1 MPYMRVVVAQQGLGR
16 IRSDS
21 RSKRI
26 DHSEKTWNNAPGQVC
41 SEGALE
47 LRLMILPEEMRA
59 DLKNPLGR
67 LCKGNGLE
75 CIKVMSSELK
85 LAKKVAAVGDMTAF
99 YLLESGMQPDLII
112 VDHKTK
118 RTQIPEHIKQS
129 LIRDKYKT
137 VEVVNPPATLTRGL
151 LDAISNSL
159 SCDEKT
165 KIVVDGEEDLATLP
179 VILCAPLGSVVVYG
193 QPNEGSVIVNV
204 TPEKKEQIKNLMN
217 KMIVEE

>member
-1 MPYMRVVVAQQGLGR
+1 MV
-16 IRSDS
+16 
-21 RSKRI
+21 
-26 DHSEKTWNNAPGQVC
+26 
-41 SEGALE
+41 
-47 LRLMILPEEMRA
+47 LPEELRS

-75 CIKVMSSELK
+75 CIKAMGSELK
-85 LAKKVAAVGDMTAF
+85 SARKIAAVGDMTAF
-99 YLLESGMQPDLII
+99 YLLESGVQPDLII

-118 RTQIPEHIKQS
+118 RMQTPEHIKQS
-129 LIRDKYKT
+129 LMQDRYKT
-137 VEVVNPPATLTRGL
+137 VEVVNPPATLTSDL

-159 SCDEKT
+159 SSDEIT
-165 KIVVDGEEDLATLP
+165 RIVVDGEEDLATLP
-179 VILCAPLGSVVVYG
+179 VILYAPLGSVVIYG

>member
-1 MPYMRVVVAQQGLGR
+1 MRLLV
-16 IRSDS
+16 
-21 RSKRI
+21 
-26 DHSEKTWNNAPGQVC
+26 
-41 SEGALE
+41 
-47 LRLMILPEEMRA
+47 LPEGLRS

-75 CIKVMSSELK
+75 CINAMNSELK
-85 LAKKVAAVGDMTAF
+85 AARKVAAVGDMTAF

-118 RTQIPEHIKQS
+118 RTQTPEHIKQS
-129 LIRDKYKT
+129 LMQDRYKT
-137 VEVVNPPATLTRGL
+137 VEVANPPATLTRDL
-151 LDAISNSL
+151 LDAINNSL
-159 SCDEKT
+159 SGNERT

-179 VILCAPLGSVVVYG
+179 VILYAPLGSVVVYG

-204 TPEKKEQIKNLMN
+204 TPEKKAQIKNLMD